1 MIKNEAQAAKR
12 ITQLRRE
19 VEEHNR
25 RYHEEAA
32 PTISDRKY
40 DELYSELVDLETR
53 FPQLLAPD
61 SPTQRVGG
69 KPLEAFAQIA
79 HRVPMLSL
87 DNTYSEDEVANFY
100 ARVTRLLPNEK
111 IPVVIAPKVAGVAAS
126 LRYEHGRLRHAATRG
141 DGTVG
146 DDIKQSIRTNRQVPE
161 RLRGT

>member
-1 MIKNEAQAAKR
+1 MIKNKAQAARR
-12 ITQLRRE
+12 IGQMRRE

-53 FPQLLAPD
+53 FPQLLTPD

-79 HRVPMLSL
+79 HRIPMLSL
-87 DNTYSEDEVANFY
+87 DNTYSEEHVATFY
-100 ARVTRLLPNEK
+100 APVTRFLL
-111 IPVVIAPKVAGVAAS
+111 
-126 LRYEHGRLRHAATRG
+126 
-141 DGTVG
+141 
-146 DDIKQSIRTNRQVPE
+146 
-161 RLRGT
+161 

>member
-1 MIKNEAQAAKR
+1 MCAEKKKAAKR
-12 ITQLRRE
+12 IAQLRRE

-79 HRVPMLSL
+79 HRIPMLSL
-87 DNTYSEDEVANFY
+87 DNTYSEDELRLF
-100 ARVTRLLPNEK
+100 TR
-111 IPVVIAPKVAGVAAS
+111 
-126 LRYEHGRLRHAATRG
+126 RLRTLC
-141 DGTVG
+141 
-146 DDIKQSIRTNRQVPE
+146 RT
-161 RLRGT
+161 